1 MSANRDA
8 ERAHKH
14 AAAAV
19 RRGDLATAERWS
31 KTAERLAAMPRPA
44 EEAVDYEALRA
55 ELRRR
60 LALFSEAAE
69 DVERWE
75 TEKATYEANFF
86 AALANNLDPPE
97 PLRDNP
103 GGALSGEEY
112 LAAIASAP
120 VRRA

>member
-8 ERAHKH
+8 ERARKN

-19 RRGDLATAERWS
+19 RRGDLAAAERWS
-31 KTAERLAAMPRPA
+31 KTAERLAALPPPP
-44 EEAVDYEALRA
+44 EQAVDHEALRA

-60 LALFSEAAE
+60 LARFSEAAE
-69 DVERWE
+69 DVDRWE

-97 PLRDNP
+97 PLRESP

-120 VRRA
+120 VRSA